1 MSSDCDARQYLQG
14 ALYGLAAVSIWSGW
28 IVVAR
33 LGLQTSLTPWDI
45 AALRFGVA
53 GILLLPYV
61 FKRGLAID
69 RLGWLGLATIVLG
82 GAAPVLLANS
92 GLLFAPA
99 AHAGALFPG
108 VMPLMV
114 ALLAA
119 VLLKEAFTTAKNVGF
134 ALILPGVLCIAWGS
148 GGELG
153 SLQNI
158 GHGLFLSAGLAW
170 AFYTVAMRKARLDG
184 LHAAAISAVGSMI
197 LYLPVFAILPGSALA
212 SAPWSDLALQAVV
225 QGVLTA
231 IISLLLYGRAVSI
244 LGASSGAAF
253 AAFCPAMTALLAIPI
268 LNEWPTM
275 SDWAAISL
283 ISAGVYVVSGGPIP
297 RFVNDPAAEGP
308 PDPRQRTNDPTDHG
322 AHRTCPAMATSRPP
336 SSRALAAKR
345 GSRRRASSRCMG
357 GRK

>member
-1 MSSDCDARQYLQG
+1 LLVLKVGTTMSGDRDAGQYFQG
-14 ALYGLAAVSIWSGW
+14 ALCGLAAVSIWSGW

-33 LGLQTSLTPWDI
+33 LGLRTSLTPWDI

-61 FKRGLAID
+61 FKNGLAID
-69 RLGWLGLATIVLG
+69 RLGWIGLAAIVLG
-82 GAAPVLLANS
+82 GAAPVFLANS

-119 VLLKEAFTTAKNVGF
+119 ALLKEVFTTGKKIGF
-134 ALILPGVLCIAWGS
+134 ALILTGVLVIAWAS

-153 SLQNI
+153 SLQNV
-158 GHGLFLSAGLAW
+158 GDGLFLSAGLAW

-197 LYLPVFAILPGSALA
+197 LYLPIFTLLPGGTLR
-212 SAPWSDLALQAVV
+212 SAPWDDVALQAVV

-231 IISLLLYGRAVSI
+231 IISLLLYGRAVGI

-253 AAFCPAMTALLAIPI
+253 AALCPAMTALFGIPV
-268 LNEWPTM
+268 LGEWPTM
-275 SDWAAISL
+275 LDWAAISL
-283 ISAGVYVVSGGPIP
+283 ISAGVYIVSGGPML
-297 RFVNDPAAEGP
+297 RFVND
-308 PDPRQRTNDPTDHG
+308 
-322 AHRTCPAMATSRPP
+322 
-336 SSRALAAKR
+336 LAADSPHDP
-345 GSRRRASSRCMG
+345 G
-357 GRK
+357 

>member
-1 MSSDCDARQYLQG
+1 MSSDRGAEQYLRG

-33 LGLQTSLTPWDI
+33 LGLRTSLTPWDI

-61 FKRGLAID
+61 FKNGLAID
-69 RLGWLGLATIVLG
+69 RLGWAGLAAIVLG
-82 GAAPVLLANS
+82 GAAPVFLANS

-114 ALLAA
+114 GLLAA
-119 VLLKEAFTTAKNVGF
+119 VLLKEAFTTGKKIGF
-134 ALILPGVLCIAWGS
+134 ALILPGVLAIAWSS

-158 GHGLFLSAGLAW
+158 GHGLFLGAGLAW

-197 LYLPVFAILPGSALA
+197 LYLPVFTFLPNTLTA
-212 SAPWSDLALQAVV
+212 APWSDVALQAVV

-253 AAFCPAMTALLAIPI
+253 AALCPAMTALLGIPI
-268 LNEWPTM
+268 LGEWPTVL
-275 SDWAAISL
+275 DWMAISL
-283 ISAGVYVVSGGPIP
+283 ISAGVYIVSGGPIP
-297 RFVNDPAAEGP
+297 RF
-308 PDPRQRTNDPTDHG
+308 
-322 AHRTCPAMATSRPP
+322 
-336 SSRALAAKR
+336 R
-345 GSRRRASSRCMG
+345 G
-357 GRK
+357 